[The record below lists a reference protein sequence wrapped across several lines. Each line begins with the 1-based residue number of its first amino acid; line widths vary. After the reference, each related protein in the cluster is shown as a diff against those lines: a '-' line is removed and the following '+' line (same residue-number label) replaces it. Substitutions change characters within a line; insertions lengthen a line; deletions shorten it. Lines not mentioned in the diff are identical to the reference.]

1 MKHQRSIRESCD
13 NGKRRKSFQLNT
25 SWYRVEIHNLLIS
38 LTLEINR
45 DFIMSNGS
53 SGKKSYTCVLV
64 IDVEAP
70 NREKA
75 AERFVNEIE
84 QGWISP
90 EDVQIE

>member
-1 MKHQRSIRESCD
+1 MLLAL
-13 NGKRRKSFQLNT
+13 SFFYFPNHT

-53 SGKKSYTCVLV
+53 NGKKSYTCVLV
-64 IDVEAP
+64 MDVEAP
-70 NREKA
+70 TKEKA
-75 AERFVNEIE
+75 AERFVDEIE